1 MKDTVYRLD
10 AVNAICNICGMTP
23 DPSSCKFK
31 YGDCEK
37 FRVLRRLP
45 SARREIDDAVRFV
58 EESLT
63 GVYCDTC
70 QYQDS
75 SENWLTSTT
84 PCESCHRKSMG
95 WSISHEAALSL
106 VNGIMKYLDCDDE
119 EQ

>member
-10 AVNAICNICGMTP
+10 AVNAMCNICGMTP

-45 SARREIDDAVRFV
+45 SARREIDNAVRFV

-63 GVYCDTC
+63 GIYCDTC

-75 SENWLTSTT
+75 GD
-84 PCESCHRKSMG
+84 CDYCHRKYMG
-95 WSISHEAALSL
+95 WSISHDAALSL
-106 VNGIMKYLDCDDE
+106 VKGIVKYLEGDDK
-119 EQ
+119 EQEDEDV